1 MLFNTSRKYDFM
13 LRITLDWVSKLE
25 VVEEMKLLGIVLQ
38 TNINLAGKYSKYVQ
52 KWLQQTLDIEKF
64 KKIWSWN
71 PRFTGCLHKAM

>member
-64 KKIWSWN
+64 KKTSW
-71 PRFTGCLHKAM
+71 G